1 MDILSLGATWWLTR
15 SANVSLNY
23 RYISLDREGLKGN
36 SSGLNARILLM
47 LD

>member
-1 MDILSLGATWWLTR
+1 MDIYSLGVTWWFTR
-15 SANVSLNY
+15 STNFSVNY
-23 RYISLDREGLKGN
+23 RYITLDQFGVQGD